1 MIFVLAFTLIM
12 AMFSQARSTM
22 DNVLY
27 QSDNR
32 NFSQHVGATN
42 ANITRRVGIDSII
55 PTIYT
60 YVTNP
65 DASIRINI
73 VESNATGS
81 NPVTGGELLQVFD
94 SSIEGIVE
102 NLAGN
107 PTQLNEL
114 RDKKEGRIYERYN
127 TPDTSLY
134 MYNAPWVGSTYW
146 TIDRI
151 NAYVYGYDTYV
162 GNSKV
167 KLRYGESGNNLFDL
181 VETGED
187 SFLETYVEYQN
198 SGRIYWNENH
208 DESLVQ
214 VDGATKTIIT
224 YIHE

>member
-1 MIFVLAFTLIM
+1 
-12 AMFSQARSTM
+12 
-22 DNVLY
+22 
-27 QSDNR
+27 
-32 NFSQHVGATN
+32 
-42 ANITRRVGIDSII
+42 
-55 PTIYT
+55 
-60 YVTNP
+60 
-65 DASIRINI
+65 
-73 VESNATGS
+73 
-81 NPVTGGELLQVFD
+81 
-94 SSIEGIVE
+94 
-102 NLAGN
+102 
-107 PTQLNEL
+107 
-114 RDKKEGRIYERYN
+114 
-127 TPDTSLY
+127 

>member
-12 AMFSQARSTM
+12 TMFSQAKYTM
-22 DNVLY
+22 DTILF

-32 NFSQHVGATN
+32 NFYQHVGATDE
-42 ANITRRVGIDSII
+42 NITRRVGIDSII

-60 YVTNP
+60 YATNP
-65 DASIRINI
+65 DASIRVNI
-73 VESNATGS
+73 VDGTIKDGDKI
-81 NPVTGGELLQVFD
+81 TGGELLQVFD
-94 SSIEGIVE
+94 SSIENIVE
-102 NLAGN
+102 DLANN
-107 PTQLNEL
+107 PEKRIEL
-114 RDKKEGRIYERYN
+114 QDEKEGKIYERYN

-134 MYNAPWVGSTYW
+134 MYNAPWVVDTYW

-151 NAYVYGYDTYV
+151 NAYIYGYDTYV
-162 GNSKV
+162 GQSKI
-167 KLRYGESGNNLFDL
+167 KLKYEESGKNLFDL